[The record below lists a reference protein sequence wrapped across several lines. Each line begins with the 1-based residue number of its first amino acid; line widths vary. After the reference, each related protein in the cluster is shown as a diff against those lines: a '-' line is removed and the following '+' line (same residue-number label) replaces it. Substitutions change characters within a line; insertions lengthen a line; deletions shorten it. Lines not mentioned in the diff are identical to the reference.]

1 MDSKQLPEGWKLKKL
16 GEVYDVRD
24 GTHDSP
30 KYLSEGYPLITS
42 KNLKS
47 NGLSFDNIKY
57 ISEIDFNKINERS
70 LVHKGDILVAM
81 IGTIGNPTV
90 VGLEPDFAIKNVAL
104 IKVVNNQNSYFLKY
118 YLETDYVR
126 SKMQRE
132 AKGTTQKFVGL
143 GYLRDFPIICPPVD
157 EQKRIVA
164 ILDEAF
170 EGIDQA
176 ISNTEKNLANAREL
190 FDSYLNKIFTQKGD
204 GWIEKTLGEVC
215 DFLNGF
221 AFKSDDVVKDSD
233 VQLIRMGNLYQ
244 NILDIERNPVFYP
257 DEFKEKFS
265 RYVLLEGDLIMS
277 LTGTVDKE
285 DYGYTVE
292 VPEIEKTL
300 LLNQRIAKFINI
312 DSDYVDKNFFLYLLR
327 SNSFLSALYKSSRGV
342 RQANLSSS
350 SMKKLT
356 ISLPPLDSQKSLVF
370 IFRRLENETQKL
382 ETIYRQKLAALN
394 ELKQSILQKAFTG
407 QLTSK
412 NC

>member
-1 MDSKQLPEGWKLKKL
+1 MDRRQLPEGWKVKKL
-16 GEVYDVRD
+16 GEICTIIA
-24 GTHDSP
+24 GQSP
-30 KYLSEGYPLITS
+30 EGQYYNQERIGLPFYQGKKEFGDKFIKAPQTWTQKIT
-42 KNLKS
+42 K
-47 NGLSFDNIKY
+47 
-57 ISEIDFNKINERS
+57 EAE
-70 LVHKGDILVAM
+70 KGDILMSVRAPVGPINFATEKIC
-81 IGTIGNPTV
+81 IGR
-90 VGLEPDFAIKNVAL
+90 GLAAIKAGDKIDN
-104 IKVVNNQNSYFLKY
+104 YFLFY
-118 YLETDYVR
+118 ELL
-126 SKMQRE
+126 SKQNE
-132 AKGTTQKFVGL
+132 IKGNEGAV
-143 GYLRDFPIICPPVD
+143 FPSINKSQIENIQFQFPSLD

>member
-1 MDSKQLPEGWKLKKL
+1 M
-16 GEVYDVRD
+16 
-24 GTHDSP
+24 
-30 KYLSEGYPLITS
+30 
-42 KNLKS
+42 
-47 NGLSFDNIKY
+47 
-57 ISEIDFNKINERS
+57 
-70 LVHKGDILVAM
+70 
-81 IGTIGNPTV
+81 
-90 VGLEPDFAIKNVAL
+90 
-104 IKVVNNQNSYFLKY
+104 
-118 YLETDYVR
+118 
-126 SKMQRE
+126 
-132 AKGTTQKFVGL
+132 
-143 GYLRDFPIICPPVD
+143 
-157 EQKRIVA
+157 
-164 ILDEAF
+164 
-170 EGIDQA
+170 
-176 ISNTEKNLANAREL
+176 
-190 FDSYLNKIFTQKGD
+190 
-204 GWIEKTLGEVC
+204 C

-257 DEFKEKFS
+257 NEFKEKFS

-370 IFRRLENETQKL
+370 VFRTLEIETQRL

-394 ELKQSILQKAFTG
+394 ELKQSILQKAFTAHIPHVPI
-407 QLTSK
+407 
-412 NC
+412 NF

>member
-1 MDSKQLPEGWKLKKL
+1 M
-16 GEVYDVRD
+16 
-24 GTHDSP
+24 
-30 KYLSEGYPLITS
+30 
-42 KNLKS
+42 
-47 NGLSFDNIKY
+47 SFDNGGNQTNLRK
-57 ISEIDFNKINERS
+57 D
-70 LVHKGDILVAM
+70 DIL
-81 IGTIGNPTV
+81 NCP
-90 VGLEPDFAIKNVAL
+90 LF
-104 IKVVNNQNSYFLKY
+104 
-118 YLETDYVR
+118 
-126 SKMQRE
+126 
-132 AKGTTQKFVGL
+132 
-143 GYLRDFPIICPPVD
+143 FPSLD
-157 EQKRIVA
+157 EQKQIVA

-176 ISNTEKNLANAREL
+176 IRNTEKNLANAREL

-257 DEFKEKFS
+257 NEFKEKFS